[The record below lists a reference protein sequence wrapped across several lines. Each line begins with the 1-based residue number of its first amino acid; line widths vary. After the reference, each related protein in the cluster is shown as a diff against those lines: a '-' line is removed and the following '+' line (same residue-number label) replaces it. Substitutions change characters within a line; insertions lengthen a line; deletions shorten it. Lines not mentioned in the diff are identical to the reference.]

1 MSQIIINDLQVEI
14 VRKKIKNLHLGVYPP
29 DGRVRL
35 AVPDQISD
43 ESIRL
48 YLVGK
53 LPWIRRRIAYFNE
66 ILRQS
71 PREYVTGESHY
82 FMGRRYLLD
91 VVYKEA
97 VPRVSFRNKTHIELS
112 VRPDASFEKRE
123 EVMTEWYR
131 AELKALLPE
140 LIEKW
145 CEQMGVILNKWEVKR
160 MKTKWGTCNAK
171 AGRIWF
177 NLELAKKPQRC
188 IEYVIVHELAHLR
201 FHKHDVHF
209 REFLSL
215 HLPNWEEIRKELN
228 EFVI

>member
-1 MSQIIINDLQVEI
+1 MSRIVINDLEVEI

-43 ESIRL
+43 ESVRL

-53 LPWIRRRIAYFNE
+53 LPWIRKRISYFNDVV
-66 ILRQS
+66 RQT

-91 VVYKEA
+91 VVYKDA
-97 VPRVSFRNKTHIELS
+97 VPKVSFRNKTYIELN
-112 VRPDASFEKRE
+112 VRPHATFEKKE

-131 AELKALLPE
+131 AELKELLSLLVKKWSLKME
-140 LIEKW
+140 LE
-145 CEQMGVILNKWEVKR
+145 LNKWDVKQ

-171 AGRIWF
+171 TKRVWF

-201 FHKHDVHF
+201 FHKHDEHF
-209 REFLSL
+209 RDFLSL
-215 HLPNWEEIRKELN
+215 YLPDWEDIRRELN